1 MQTGLNHIR
10 KKNSNCINPTD
21 AEDEGRKFSQDVRG
35 IEVMRS
41 LGDKEKPHN
50 RLKKYRLCGFDI

>member
-1 MQTGLNHIR
+1 MQTGLNHTR

-21 AEDEGRKFSQDVRG
+21 AEAEGKIYTQDVRG
-35 IEVMRS
+35 SKVIRL
-41 LGDKEKPHN
+41 LGNKENPHN